1 MKGLRKTMKI
11 TDADH
16 TNWRVRDVERS
27 LGFYRDIL
35 GLEPFGLE
43 EYERGEHPL
52 VSLRVTPGFILHL
65 RPDPTFEAVST
76 GGYDH
81 LALVVE
87 GTNPDALAEHLT
99 DAGVEIEGRSED
111 VVGARGSGEA
121 LYVRDPDGYLIELK
135 LYDVE
140 SETPHA
146 E

>member
-1 MKGLRKTMKI
+1 
-11 TDADH
+11 
-16 TNWRVRDVERS
+16 
-27 LGFYRDIL
+27 
-35 GLEPFGLE
+35 
-43 EYERGEHPL
+43 
-52 VSLRVTPGFILHL
+52 LHL
-65 RPDPTFEAVST
+65 RPDRTFEAVST

-99 DAGVEIEGRSED
+99 DAGVEIERRSAN

-135 LYDVE
+135 IYTDE
-140 SETPHA
+140 PGTPRA

>member
-1 MKGLRKTMKI
+1 MKI

-16 TNWRVRDVERS
+16 TNWRVRDVGRS
-27 LGFYRDIL
+27 LRFCRDVL

-65 RPDPTFEAVST
+65 RPDPTFEPSST

-87 GTNPDALAEHLT
+87 DTNPEALAEHLT
-99 DAGVEIEGRSED
+99 DAGVEIESTSNN
-111 VVGARGSGEA
+111 VIGARGSGQA

-135 LYDVE
+135 FYDAE
-140 SETPHA
+140 SDVLHA